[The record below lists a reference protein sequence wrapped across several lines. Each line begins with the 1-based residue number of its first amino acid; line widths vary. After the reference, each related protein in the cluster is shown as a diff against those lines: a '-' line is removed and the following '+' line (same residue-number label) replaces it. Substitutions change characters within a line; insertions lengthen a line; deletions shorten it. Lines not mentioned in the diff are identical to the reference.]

1 MLKLIG
7 KHDNFKRFK
16 ETHTPSRT
24 IFVGNLQEASNIDI
38 NDSKSGVSNS
48 LSVRFLL
55 EDLNDKIDVDF
66 TASVFY
72 RVYPTFE
79 EQKNYIKNNYDESD
93 ENKKFAMANIW
104 QRKDISFDTITFNK
118 DELIKVNF
126 KNKISDILGYD
137 ELYLGSKNIPAD
149 SLENEEKYNSFIENI
164 PPKKKD
170 FLNWEVEISLTTQD
184 FIQKGKKLKLCTI
197 SLVNNSRS
205 PEENPKLYE
214 GDIFAPSLDINL
226 NNNISVAFNYN
237 YEHDG
242 HKRIYEEYLRCV
254 NCQGL
259 LKDNHIVTS
268 SYSSF
273 PQPKVVPKSQ
283 IEGADIS
290 FQTLSKE
297 NGLDEL
303 DKILFL
309 MNEHLTSCE
318 SYYEAEK
325 SNIKY
330 VSEYKEGISNFSNMI
345 DNFSRGI
352 DLLKDD
358 EDILKAFLLMNK
370 AFELNSKEKSYHSWR
385 LFQIVFIVS
394 ELIDVVDKDSSKENC
409 SLLHVMTGGGKSE
422 AYFGL
427 VIFSAFYD
435 RLSGK
440 TFGVTAFTKFPL
452 RMLSIQ
458 QLQRIAN
465 IFIWAEE
472 IRKDENLGGEPFSIA
487 YYVGSTDDEFP
498 DYNYKV
504 INIMERNRMNEKPT
518 PGKII
523 SECPICEN
531 HPPVYLDIDL
541 DNNTVVHKCSEC
553 GREYRLYF
561 SDDEIYRMIPT
572 FIVSTVDKL
581 AAVSSNRR
589 FKNLFGGKLDECP
602 EGHGFNSRN
611 DVCFY
616 KDINGNQCKMAGEA
630 VNVNFNTGP
639 SLMIQDEM
647 HLIREGFGTIDS
659 HFESMFENLEQE
671 MTGSTFKRIAMTATV
686 AGAEHQIKELYDKE
700 TVVFPP
706 KLMNSHGKD
715 FFFDYEKDSNG
726 NSKIQRQIIGIKP
739 NHSVV
744 SPLTAILRYSAQ
756 FFKYLEENLEDFAE
770 RNDFDVDILEEVKEY
785 YKQILTYHKKKDATQ
800 VVKYFAKSFIN
811 GREDSYDIEARTL
824 TGENDLDYIKETID
838 LVDGFYDN
846 PNNKD
851 KLLAVNAT
859 SIVSH
864 GVDIDKW
871 NFMIFDGMPNNTS
884 EYIQALSRAGRQK
897 FGIIFLTF
905 VPHRTR
911 DLSFYHHFNEYHKI
925 LDDKVENVAL
935 SRWTKLG
942 FDQTF
947 TSVFLGAIMNYL
959 SNYYEEPLY
968 LVKHVKKLF
977 IENHMHLNSVTKEDI
992 KDEPLEILVDFLH
1005 KSYLTHYNVIGSK
1018 YFRESIK
1025 KETIDRI
1032 LALAN
1037 YGVSK
1042 NNSEFIV
1049 RALKH
1054 NQNKNYNTQMGMRGI
1069 QDTIILSPEDSES
1082 TFRENWG

>member
-7 KHDNFKRFK
+7 KHDNFLRFK

-24 IFVGNLQEASNIDI
+24 IFVGNLQEANSVDI
-38 NDSKSGVSNS
+38 NDSKSVSSNS
-48 LSVRFLL
+48 LSVKFLL
-55 EDLNDKIDVDF
+55 DNLIDKIDVDL
-66 TASVFY
+66 SLSIFY

-79 EQKNYIKNNYDESD
+79 EQQKFIETNYKEPDER
-93 ENKKFAMANIW
+93 KKFDMANIW
-104 QRKDISFDTITFNK
+104 RRKDITINTISFNE
-118 DELIKVNF
+118 DEIVKVNL
-126 KNKISDILGYD
+126 KPYITDILDSD
-137 ELYLGSKNIPAD
+137 ELYLGSKDIPV
-149 SLENEEKYNSFIENI
+149 SFIENEEKFNSFIENI
-164 PPKKKD
+164 TRKKKD
-170 FLNWEVEISLTTQD
+170 FLNWEVEIRLKTQN
-184 FIQKGKKLKLCTI
+184 FTQKGEKLKLCTI
-197 SLVNNSRS
+197 SLENKSRS
-205 PEENPKLYE
+205 PEDNPKLYD
-214 GDIFAPSLDINL
+214 GDIFAPSFDINL
-226 NNNISVAFNYN
+226 NNNISVPFVYN

-242 HKRIYEEYLRCV
+242 HKRVYEEYLRCI
-254 NCQGL
+254 NCQGQL
-259 LKDNHIVTS
+259 EKNHIITSAYS
-268 SYSSF
+268 SY

-283 IEGADIS
+283 IKGADIS
-290 FQTLSKE
+290 FKTLSMEKGVE
-297 NGLDEL
+297 EL
-303 DKILFL
+303 EKILSL
-309 MNEHLTSCE
+309 MNEHLANCE
-318 SYYEAEK
+318 LYYEKDK
-325 SNIKY
+325 SEIKY
-330 VSEYKEGISNFSNMI
+330 DSEYKEGISNFRNMR
-345 DNFSRGI
+345 DNFSQGI
-352 DLLKDD
+352 KKLKNDGN
-358 EDILKAFLLMNK
+358 ILKAFLLMNK
-370 AFELNSKEKSYHSWR
+370 AFENNSQDKAYHSWR

-394 ELIDVVDKDSSKENC
+394 ELVDVVDKSYSKDTC

-472 IRKDENLGGEPFSIA
+472 IRKEENLGGEPFSIA
-487 YYVGSTDDEFP
+487 YYVGSTDEEFP

-504 INIMERNRMNEKPT
+504 IRIMERDRMNDKLT

-523 SECPICEN
+523 DECPICPN
-531 HPPVYLDIDL
+531 HPPVYLSIDL
-541 DNNTVVHKCSEC
+541 DNQTVVHKCSEC

-589 FKNLFGGKLDECP
+589 FKNLFGGKIDKCP
-602 EGHGFNSRN
+602 DGHGYNSRN
-611 DVCFY
+611 DICFY
-616 KDINGNQCKMAGEA
+616 KDINGKQCKMTGEP
-630 VNVNFNTGP
+630 VNVSFNTGP

-671 MTGSTFKRIAMTATV
+671 MAGSTFKRIAMTATV
-686 AGAEHQIKELYDKE
+686 AGAENQIKELYDKK

-706 KLMNSHGKD
+706 KLMNSKGED
-715 FFFDYEKDSNG
+715 FFFDYEKDDEG
-726 NSKIQRQIIGIKP
+726 KPKIQRQIIGIKP
-739 NHSVV
+739 NQSVV

-756 FFKYLEENLEDFAE
+756 FFKYLEENLEDFADE
-770 RNDFDVDILEEVKEY
+770 HNFDVSVLEDVKEY
-785 YKQILTYHKKKDATQ
+785 YKQILTYHRKKDATQ

-811 GREDSYDIEARTL
+811 GREDSYDIEARSL

-871 NFMIFDGMPNNTS
+871 NFMVFDGMPTNTS

-905 VPHRTR
+905 FPHRTR
-911 DLSFYHHFNEYHKI
+911 DLSFYQHFNEYHH
-925 LDDKVENVAL
+925 LLNDKVENVAL

-959 SNYYEEPLY
+959 SNYYEKPIY
-968 LVKHVKKLF
+968 QVKHVKKLF
-977 IENHMHLNSVTKEDI
+977 IENYKHLNYINEEDI
-992 KDEPLEILVDFLH
+992 KEEALEILVDFLH
-1005 KSYLTHYNVIGSK
+1005 KSYLTHYDVIGSK

-1025 KETIDRI
+1025 KESIDRI

-1037 YGVSK
+1037 YGVTKK
-1042 NNSEFIV
+1042 NSDFIV

-1054 NQNKNYNTQMGMRGI
+1054 NNNKNYNTQMGMRGI
-1069 QDTIILSPEDSES
+1069 QDTIILSPEDSEC